1 MTEECRQS
9 KHNVSRFDPPPITL
23 HYTQPLPDPFD
34 IKERKLPG
42 HHLLATYDWQMRL
55 LALRIARRRRS
66 SQERC
71 EEIGH
76 TWCGCLEAVD
86 TAEIKAKEVKIS
98 SPRAINRLRWSSSEW
113 ASSGGDEIL
122 VEVTG
127 DVQARATLT

>member
-1 MTEECRQS
+1 
-9 KHNVSRFDPPPITL
+9 
-23 HYTQPLPDPFD
+23 
-34 IKERKLPG
+34 
-42 HHLLATYDWQMRL
+42 MRL

-98 SPRAINRLRWSSSEW
+98 SPRAGNRPGNRLRSSSNEW

-127 DVQARATLT
+127 DVQARAALAQLGTVKHCSGLGEQSRHACLMAWAAAGS